1 MSIFSIITLLLRFFK
16 LYDGLMDFI
25 DTERKLEA
33 EKKRVALEQA
43 VDDTSKVKTSEDAF
57 ATQDR
62 IVSNK
67 P

>member
-1 MSIFSIITLLLRFFK
+1 
-16 LYDGLMDFI
+16 MDFI